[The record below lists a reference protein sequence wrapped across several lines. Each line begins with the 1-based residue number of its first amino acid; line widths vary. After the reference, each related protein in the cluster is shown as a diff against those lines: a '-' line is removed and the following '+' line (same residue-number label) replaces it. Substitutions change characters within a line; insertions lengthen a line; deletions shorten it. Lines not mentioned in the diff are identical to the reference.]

1 MQLSE
6 HPETTFKITAVCTV
20 TDPAERQRRL
30 ARVFGL
36 ILDAGRQKRM
46 VTQAKP
52 GTPAHLADQVP
63 SATG

>member
-6 HPETTFKITAVCTV
+6 HPAAPFKITAVCTV

-46 VTQAKP
+46 VTQVKP
-52 GTPAHLADQVP
+52 GTPTHLADQVQ

>member
-6 HPETTFKITAVCTV
+6 HPPTTFKITAVCTI

-36 ILDAGRQKRM
+36 ILDEGHQKRI
-46 VTQAKP
+46 VTQAKS
-52 GTPAHLADQVP
+52 GTPTHLADKVQP
-63 SATG
+63 AIG